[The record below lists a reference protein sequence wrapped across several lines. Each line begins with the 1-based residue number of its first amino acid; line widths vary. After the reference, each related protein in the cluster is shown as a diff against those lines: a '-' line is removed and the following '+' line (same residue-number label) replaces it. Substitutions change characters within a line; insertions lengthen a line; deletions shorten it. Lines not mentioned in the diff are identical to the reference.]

1 MESLVC
7 FHDLLCRESI
17 VGENA
22 ICDFFIKNGKAE
34 ALYGGENA
42 ALVQEWR
49 DYASTI
55 TK

>member
-1 MESLVC
+1 MQES
-7 FHDLLCRESI
+7 LCRESI

-34 ALYGGENA
+34 ALYGGDA
-42 ALVQEWR
+42 AAVVQEWR
-49 DYASTI
+49 DYATTV